1 MDPYDIARIFVSM
14 EHDLIA
20 SMKRNFARHLAEE
33 EKEGFEWEQW
43 QRRKL
48 QALASYRANNKKL
61 INAAGEIIDREAEV
75 LLQDSFR
82 QGGKNVDK
90 DIEQHWKKPKPYF
103 ILERVL
109 TQPITRVDGTDASF
123 FKANEKRLNALIK
136 AVTHDLQKARY
147 AMLRQADDVYRQT
160 IFKSQMYLNTGAT
173 SLGQAI
179 DMATNDFLDKGL
191 DCIIYKN
198 GRRVNIA
205 SYAEMALRASSQ
217 RAVFTGEGARREEWG
232 VRTVVV
238 SSHNNCSPLC
248 LPWQGKVY
256 IDDVYSGGKK
266 GQGNYPLLSTAMRGG
281 LFHPHCRH
289 NTGTYF
295 EGISSLP
302 EPVDDEK
309 ALANYDVE
317 QKQRYMERQVR
328 KYKRHEAGSVDP
340 HNQKDAAAKVRYWQ
354 GKIREH
360 LTENTQLRRDPRREK
375 IKGGLTPTERN
386 AVLKKAAIEK
396 AVNIDILSN
405 REWLKSSFSTQKK
418 FDKHLKDHLGD
429 YGNTTPEQ
437 YLNLARGLLSEQL
450 SKDVEGFV
458 DKDGFVFKYKNSSND
473 FAIGRPDGKIST
485 LYKPT
490 RKKGYWI
497 EQIEKFKVE

>member
-1 MDPYDIARIFVSM
+1 MDPYDISRIFIQM
-14 EHDLIA
+14 EYDLIA
-20 SMKRNFARHLAEE
+20 SMKRNFARHLDEE
-33 EKEGFEWEQW
+33 AKEGFEWEQW

-48 QALASYRANNKKL
+48 QALARYKANNKKL
-61 INAAGEIIDREAEV
+61 INAAGEVIDRETEA
-75 LLQDSFR
+75 LLKDSFKL
-82 QGGKNVDK
+82 GAKNVDETLK
-90 DIEQHWKKPKPYF
+90 LLYIAGK
-103 ILERVL
+103 L
-109 TQPITRVDGTDASF
+109 TRLIARVDDTDDSF
-123 FKANEKRLNALIK
+123 FKVNEKRVNALIK
-136 AVTHDLQKARY
+136 AVKQDLQKGRY

-160 IFKSQMYLNTGAT
+160 IFKSQLYLNAGAT

-191 DCIIYKN
+191 DCIVYKN

-217 RAVFTGEGARREEWG
+217 RAVFTGEGARREELG
-232 VRTVVV
+232 IHTVVV

-266 GQGNYPLLSTAMRGG
+266 GKGSYPPLSMAIRGG

-309 ALANYDVE
+309 ALFNYDAE
-317 QKQRYMERQVR
+317 QKQRYMERKVR

-340 HNQKDAAAKVRYWQ
+340 DNQKDAAAKVRYWQ

-360 LTENTQLRRDPRREK
+360 LTENTQLRRDPRREQ
-375 IKGGLTPTERN
+375 IKG
-386 AVLKKAAIEK
+386 
-396 AVNIDILSN
+396 
-405 REWLKSSFSTQKK
+405 
-418 FDKHLKDHLGD
+418 
-429 YGNTTPEQ
+429 
-437 YLNLARGLLSEQL
+437 
-450 SKDVEGFV
+450 
-458 DKDGFVFKYKNSSND
+458 
-473 FAIGRPDGKIST
+473 
-485 LYKPT
+485 
-490 RKKGYWI
+490 
-497 EQIEKFKVE
+497 